1 MQVTVNGTPRELAA
15 GTTVGDLLASLGLQ
29 RDGIAVAR
37 NRRVVPK
44 SQHSSETLDDGDKV
58 EIIQAVGGG

>member
-1 MQVTVNGTPRELAA
+1 MHVTVNGKPTVLPDGA
-15 GTTVGDLLASLGLQ
+15 TVGLLLDELGLR

-37 NRRVVPK
+37 NRRVVPR
-44 SQHSSETLDDGDKV
+44 SRHDQEVLEAGDAV